1 MICILFCSTTTSKIT
16 MKFLQ
21 QNIKPLSLITIC
33 GCIGYAF
40 GNPIAGVIFGIATVA
55 LVTLVL

>member
-1 MICILFCSTTTSKIT
+1 

-33 GCIGYAF
+33 GCIGYGL
-40 GNPIAGVIFGIATVA
+40 GNPTAGAVFGLAIVSFA
-55 LVTLVL
+55 TLVI

>member
-1 MICILFCSTTTSKIT
+1 

-40 GNPIAGVIFGIATVA
+40 GDPIAGIILGIAIVSFA
-55 LVTLVL
+55 TLVI

>member
-1 MICILFCSTTTSKIT
+1 
-16 MKFLQ
+16 MKLLQ

-40 GNPIAGVIFGIATVA
+40 GNPAAGIILGIATVA
-55 LVTLVL
+55 LITLVL

>member
-1 MICILFCSTTTSKIT
+1 
-16 MKFLQ
+16 MKFLQLLQ

-40 GNPIAGVIFGIATVA
+40 GDPIAGIILGIAIVA